1 MKDRIEAQNEMKS
14 KEKEE
19 KEVIAQ
25 QVLTLNF
32 PSPIL
37 LKKWA
42 LMYTLLSAPLSSLF
56 CTLDSLICCSCRTC
70 MHNCC
75 LLLCLLHQCPVWA
88 EVWEAWAEGMVLR
101 LLWEEWACLR
111 CHLMACHQW
120 AAATEMC
127 DEQLLWNLM
136 ANLLS

>member
-32 PSPIL
+32 PSPIP

-42 LMYTLLSAPLSSLF
+42 LMYILCFPLLFLHCFAL
-56 CTLDSLICCSCRTC
+56 LI
-70 MHNCC
+70 H
-75 LLLCLLHQCPVWA
+75 
-88 EVWEAWAEGMVLR
+88 
-101 LLWEEWACLR
+101 
-111 CHLMACHQW
+111 
-120 AAATEMC
+120 
-127 DEQLLWNLM
+127 
-136 ANLLS
+136 